1 MLYMPEF
8 KISVSDRDGE
18 GRRCEEH
25 SDAGSANRS
34 ATLRAVHRLV
44 GNGTVD
50 GKHVAKCSVINVERA
65 DVHTFSIVISLID
78 YI

>member
-1 MLYMPEF
+1 MPDF

-18 GRRCEEH
+18 ERRCEEH

-34 ATLRAVHRLV
+34 PTLRAVHRLV
-44 GNGTVD
+44 GNGTID
-50 GKHVAKCSVINVERA
+50 GKHVAKCSVVDAERD